1 MNKTRVLVTD
11 DSLTVRKHL
20 LEVLSADLEFVV
32 IGEASN
38 GREAVELC
46 ERLHP
51 DVISMDMVMPVM
63 NGLAATE
70 AIMAYCPT
78 PILIVSASTNRG
90 EILQTFDALAAGAV
104 DVLDKASAGEV
115 PAWDKRFLD
124 RLRLVARIQPITH
137 PRARLK
143 SSNSPG
149 RVLAQRIPPA
159 RRPSEGGSADAVSEL
174 LALRSQQ
181 PATEIIAIGAS
192 TGGPAVLAHILS
204 RIPVDFPLPI
214 LLVIHLAKEFAQGF
228 VEWLNGESRVG
239 VRYAL
244 DCELLPRP
252 GKGQVIMAPPDR
264 HLVVND
270 GFLQLTTGPERN
282 LCRPSVDILFES
294 AARIYGPRATACL
307 LTGMGSDGA
316 TGLLAVRR
324 EGGVTIAQDES
335 SSTVFGMPRAAIER
349 GAALAVLP
357 LAEFVPAL
365 CLIAGLKP
373 RSTDYESGCSDR

>member
-115 PAWDKRFLD
+115 PAW
-124 RLRLVARIQPITH
+124 
-137 PRARLK
+137 
-143 SSNSPG
+143 
-149 RVLAQRIPPA
+149 
-159 RRPSEGGSADAVSEL
+159 
-174 LALRSQQ
+174 
-181 PATEIIAIGAS
+181 
-192 TGGPAVLAHILS
+192 
-204 RIPVDFPLPI
+204 
-214 LLVIHLAKEFAQGF
+214 
-228 VEWLNGESRVG
+228 
-239 VRYAL
+239 
-244 DCELLPRP
+244 
-252 GKGQVIMAPPDR
+252 
-264 HLVVND
+264 
-270 GFLQLTTGPERN
+270 
-282 LCRPSVDILFES
+282 
-294 AARIYGPRATACL
+294 
-307 LTGMGSDGA
+307 
-316 TGLLAVRR
+316 
-324 EGGVTIAQDES
+324 
-335 SSTVFGMPRAAIER
+335 
-349 GAALAVLP
+349 
-357 LAEFVPAL
+357 
-365 CLIAGLKP
+365 
-373 RSTDYESGCSDR
+373 